1 MFYYLIHLWSGYA
14 DTPLRLIDYST
25 FRSGAAL
32 LTAFLLCICFGPM
45 TVRMLKNAIAPE
57 RLDGLVD
64 EKFIDKQKGKTPS
77 MGGLLIVFA
86 IAVSTALWSNF
97 SSPLPAVFLG
107 TLLTYSAI
115 GFIDDFYKVFRKDRD
130 GIRGRTKLI
139 FQFLSAGGALWAFS
153 VISPDTFTQF
163 TVPFMKGALF
173 TMPVWLAYLYGSL
186 VVVGASNAVNLTD
199 GKDGLCVGCMIFCA
213 LAYGVFAYITGH
225 KVFATYLDVNYIP
238 GASEVVVLT
247 ASLIGACI
255 GFLWF
260 NCHPAAMFMGD
271 TGSLALGGVI
281 GLIAVLVKQELLL
294 VIVGG
299 VFVMEI
305 VSVMLQVAS
314 FKLTGKRIFRCTP
327 IHHHFEQ
334 GGWTETQIVTRFWI
348 IAGLLAFIG
357 LATLKIR

>member
-1 MFYYLIHLWSGYA
+1 MFYYLIHLWSGYEN
-14 DTPLRLIDYST
+14 TPLRLIDYST

-32 LTAFLLCICFGPM
+32 LTAFLLCIIFGPM
-45 TVRMLKNAIAPE
+45 TVRILKNASAPE
-57 RLDGLVD
+57 RLKGLVD
-64 EKFIDKQKGKTPS
+64 DKFIDQQKGKTPS
-77 MGGLLIVFA
+77 MGGLLIVFSIVVA
-86 IAVSTALWSNF
+86 TGLWSDF
-97 SSPLPAVFLG
+97 SNPLPAVFLG

-139 FQFLSAGGALWAFS
+139 LQFLSAGGALWAFHQ
-153 VISPDTFTQF
+153 ISPETFTQF
-163 TVPFMKGALF
+163 TVPFMKGSLF
-173 TMPVWLAYLYGSL
+173 IMPVWLAYLYGAL

-199 GKDGLCVGCMIFCA
+199 GKDGLCTGCMIFCA
-213 LAYGVFAYITGH
+213 LAYGVFAYVTGH
-225 KVFATYLDVNYIP
+225 RVFAEYLDVNYIA
-238 GASEVVVLT
+238 GASEVVVLS
-247 ASLIGACI
+247 AALIGACI

-357 LATLKIR
+357 MATLKIR